1 MCACAYVSIAV
12 ESAAA
17 IAMTRDEYIKLY
29 EKYLSGRCTPRE
41 EELLKNW
48 QDEFELKDQAWETEA
63 MGDQDETKHLIYSRL
78 KDTIN
83 QPERGKDV
91 QLRSWFIAASLAL
104 LLLSGSVYML
114 LNKPPDVQEQI
125 ANAAESA
132 AEEIAPGTN
141 KAILT
146 LADGS
151 EVELDNTRKG
161 TLPGQGPVRIVLHEG
176 QVAYKDA
183 AGTGNQ
189 EEQYN
194 RIATPRGGQYQ
205 VVLADGTKVWLNA
218 ASSLRFPAAFRGSV
232 RKVMLTGEAYFEVAK
247 NKDKPFKVAVNGMEV
262 EVLGTHFN
270 IMAYENEKD
279 LKTTLLEGAV
289 KVSTTAEKV
298 LLEPGQRAVLNKEKG
313 NIQVGA
319 ADVEEAIAWKN
330 GLFTFNNEDIK
341 SIMRKVSRWYDVDV
355 TYQGDMA
362 GKDFAGTVSRSEN
375 VTEVLRMLEL
385 TGAVHYKIEGRRVTV
400 MP

>member
-1 MCACAYVSIAV
+1 
-12 ESAAA
+12 
-17 IAMTRDEYIKLY
+17 MTRDEYIKLY